1 MELTIRINDEDYERL
16 TTEQK
21 NGISAV
27 LGLSGSAGCACHS
40 VTEDQAKPAAEKSKR
55 TTRRTKKEASDNN
68 NNTTDAPNNINNGR
82 TGMSPET
89 NDNTN
94 DPVSSNR
101 SGSVKEP
108 TASADEAKSVEP
120 VVESATQEAEPAV
133 AVEPEKATEPVAEV
147 PSITVIQQA
156 GAKYITA
163 NPTEVGEFQ
172 KLFAE
177 FGIQKISDL
186 ASISDRIP
194 QFVEALRAKGVE
206 I

>member
-16 TTEQK
+16 TVEQK
-21 NGISAV
+21 SGISAV
-27 LGLSGSAGCACHS
+27 LGLSGSTGCACHS

-55 TTRRTKKEASDNN
+55 TTRRTKKEASD

-101 SGSVKEP
+101 SGSVEEP
-108 TASADEAKSVEP
+108 TASADEAKSVES
-120 VVESATQEAEPAV
+120 VTESATQEAEPAV

-163 NPTEVGEFQ
+163 NPGKVAEFQ

-186 ASISDRIP
+186 ASISDKIP

>member
-21 NGISAV
+21 SGISAV
-27 LGLSGSAGCACHS
+27 LGLSGGTGCACHS

-55 TTRRTKKEASDNN
+55 TTRRTKKEASDN

-101 SGSVKEP
+101 SGSVEEP

-163 NPTEVGEFQ
+163 NPGKVAEFQ

-186 ASISDRIP
+186 ASISDKIP

>member
-27 LGLSGSAGCACHS
+27 LGLSGSTGCACHS
-40 VTEDQAKPAAEKSKR
+40 VTEDQTKPAAEKSKR
-55 TTRRTKKEASDNN
+55 TTRKTKKEASDN

-82 TGMSPET
+82 TGTSPET

-94 DPVSSNR
+94 DPVSSNK

-120 VVESATQEAEPAV
+120 VTESAIQEAEPAV

-147 PSITVIQQA
+147 PSITAIQQA

-194 QFVEALRAKGVE
+194 QFVGALRAKGVE

>member
-16 TTEQK
+16 TAEQK

-27 LGLSGSAGCACHS
+27 LGLSDSTGCACRK
-40 VTEDQAKPAAEKSKR
+40 VTEDQAKPEAEKSKR

-68 NNTTDAPNNINNGR
+68 TTDAPNNIYNGR
-82 TGMSPET
+82 PGMSPET
-89 NDNTN
+89 NDTTKRSA
-94 DPVSSNR
+94 SSN
-101 SGSVKEP
+101 GNDSVEEP

-120 VVESATQEAEPAV
+120 VTESATQETEPAN
-133 AVEPEKATEPVAEV
+133 ATEPVAEV
-147 PSITVIQQA
+147 PSITAIQQA

-163 NPTEVGEFQ
+163 NPGKVAEFQ
-172 KLFAE
+172 QLFAE

-186 ASISDRIP
+186 GSIEDKIP

>member
-16 TTEQK
+16 TAEQK

-27 LGLSGSAGCACHS
+27 LGLSGSTGCACHS

-68 NNTTDAPNNINNGR
+68 TTDAPNNINNGR

-101 SGSVKEP
+101 SDSVKEP

-120 VVESATQEAEPAV
+120 VVESAIQEAEPAV
-133 AVEPEKATEPVAEV
+133 AVKPEKATEPVAEV

-163 NPTEVGEFQ
+163 NPTKVGEFQ

>member
-16 TTEQK
+16 TAQQK

-27 LGLSGSAGCACHS
+27 LGLSGSTGCACHS

-68 NNTTDAPNNINNGR
+68 TTDAPNNIHNGR
-82 TGMSPET
+82 PGMSPET
-89 NDNTN
+89 DDTTN
-94 DPVSSNR
+94 DPVSSNKND
-101 SGSVKEP
+101 SVKEP

-120 VVESATQEAEPAV
+120 VVESATQEAEPAD

-163 NPTEVGEFQ
+163 NPGKVAEFQ

>member
-21 NGISAV
+21 SGISAV
-27 LGLSGSAGCACHS
+27 LGLSGSTGCACHS
-40 VTEDQAKPAAEKSKR
+40 VTEDQAKPVAEKSKR
-55 TTRRTKKEASDNN
+55 TTRRTKKEASD

>member
-16 TTEQK
+16 TAEQK
-21 NGISAV
+21 SGISAV
-27 LGLSGSAGCACHS
+27 LGLSGSTGCACHS
-40 VTEDQAKPAAEKSKR
+40 ATEDQAKPVAEKSKR
-55 TTRRTKKEASDNN
+55 TTRKTKKEASDN

-120 VVESATQEAEPAV
+120 VTESAIQEAEPTV

-163 NPTEVGEFQ
+163 NPGKVGEFQ

>member
-16 TTEQK
+16 TVDQK
-21 NGISAV
+21 SGISAV
-27 LGLSGSAGCACHS
+27 LGLSGSTGCACHS

-68 NNTTDAPNNINNGR
+68 NTTDAPNNINNGR

-94 DPVSSNR
+94 GPTPSNEND
-101 SGSVKEP
+101 SVKEP

-163 NPTEVGEFQ
+163 NPGKVAEFQ

-186 ASISDRIP
+186 ASISDKIP

>member
-16 TTEQK
+16 TAEQK

-27 LGLSGSAGCACHS
+27 LGLSGSTGCACHS
-40 VTEDQAKPAAEKSKR
+40 ATEDQAKQVAEKSKR
-55 TTRRTKKEASDNN
+55 TTRKTKKEASDN

-120 VVESATQEAEPAV
+120 VTESAIQEAEPAV

-163 NPTEVGEFQ
+163 NPTKVGEFQ

>member
-16 TTEQK
+16 TAQQK
-21 NGISAV
+21 SGISAV
-27 LGLSGSAGCACHS
+27 LGLSGSTGCACHS
-40 VTEDQAKPAAEKSKR
+40 VTEDQAKPVAEKSKR
-55 TTRRTKKEASDNN
+55 TTRRTKKEASDN

-101 SGSVKEP
+101 SGGVKEP

-120 VVESATQEAEPAV
+120 VTESAIQEAEPAV

-163 NPTEVGEFQ
+163 NPGKVGEFQ

-186 ASISDRIP
+186 ASISDKIP

>member
-21 NGISAV
+21 SGISAV
-27 LGLSGSAGCACHS
+27 LGLSGSTGCACHS

-55 TTRRTKKEASDNN
+55 TTRKTKKEASDN

-101 SGSVKEP
+101 SGGVKEP

-120 VVESATQEAEPAV
+120 VVESAIQEAEPAV

-163 NPTEVGEFQ
+163 NPGKVGEFQ

>member
-16 TTEQK
+16 TAEQK

-27 LGLSGSAGCACHS
+27 LGLSGSTGCACHS
-40 VTEDQAKPAAEKSKR
+40 VTEDQTKPVAEKSKR
-55 TTRRTKKEASDNN
+55 TTRKTKKEASDNN
-68 NNTTDAPNNINNGR
+68 NITDAPNNINNGR
-82 TGMSPET
+82 SGTSPET

-94 DPVSSNR
+94 DPVSSNK

-120 VVESATQEAEPAV
+120 VTESATQEAEPAV

-163 NPTEVGEFQ
+163 NPGKVGEFQ

>member
-27 LGLSGSAGCACHS
+27 LGLSGSTGCACHS

-68 NNTTDAPNNINNGR
+68 NTTDAPNNIYNGR
-82 TGMSPET
+82 PGMSPET
-89 NDNTN
+89 NDTTN
-94 DPVSSNR
+94 DPVSSN
-101 SGSVKEP
+101 GNDSVKEP

-163 NPTEVGEFQ
+163 NPSEVAEFQ

>member
-27 LGLSGSAGCACHS
+27 LGLSGSTGCACHS

-55 TTRRTKKEASDNN
+55 TTRKTKKEASDN

-89 NDNTN
+89 NDTTKRSA
-94 DPVSSNR
+94 SSN
-101 SGSVKEP
+101 GNDSVEEP
-108 TASADEAKSVEP
+108 TASADEVKAEEP
-120 VVESATQEAEPAV
+120 VTESATQEAEPAN
-133 AVEPEKATEPVAEV
+133 ATEPVAEV
-147 PSITVIQQA
+147 PSITAIQQA

-163 NPTEVGEFQ
+163 NPGKVAEFQ
-172 KLFAE
+172 QLFAE

-186 ASISDRIP
+186 GSIEDRIP

>member
-16 TTEQK
+16 TAEQK
-21 NGISAV
+21 SGISAV
-27 LGLSGSAGCACHS
+27 LGLSDSTGCACHA
-40 VTEDQAKPAAEKSKR
+40 VTEDQAKPEAEKPKR
-55 TTRRTKKEASDNN
+55 ATRKTKKEASDNN
-68 NNTTDAPNNINNGR
+68 NTPDAPNNDNGR
-82 TGMSPET
+82 SGKSPKTDDTT
-89 NDNTN
+89 NA
-94 DPVSSNR
+94 PVSSN
-101 SGSVKEP
+101 GNVSVEEP

-120 VVESATQEAEPAV
+120 VTESATQETEP
-133 AVEPEKATEPVAEV
+133 VEATEPVAEV

-163 NPTEVGEFQ
+163 NPGKVAEFQ

-186 ASISDRIP
+186 ASISDKIP
-194 QFVEALRAKGVE
+194 QFVKALRAKGVE

>member
-16 TTEQK
+16 TAEQK

-27 LGLSGSAGCACHS
+27 LGLSGSTGCACHS

-55 TTRRTKKEASDNN
+55 TTRKTKKEASDN

-94 DPVSSNR
+94 DPVSSNK

-120 VVESATQEAEPAV
+120 VTESATQEAEPAV
-133 AVEPEKATEPVAEV
+133 AVEPEKATEPVAEM

-163 NPTEVGEFQ
+163 NPGKVGEFQ

>member
-16 TTEQK
+16 TAEQK

-27 LGLSGSAGCACHS
+27 LGLSGSTGCACHS
-40 VTEDQAKPAAEKSKR
+40 VTEDQAKPVAEKSKR
-55 TTRRTKKEASDNN
+55 TTRRTKKEASDN

-101 SGSVKEP
+101 SDSVKEP

-120 VVESATQEAEPAV
+120 VTESAIQEAEPAV

-163 NPTEVGEFQ
+163 NPGKVGEFQ

-194 QFVEALRAKGVE
+194 QFIEALRAKGVE

>member
-27 LGLSGSAGCACHS
+27 LGLSGSTGCACHS
-40 VTEDQAKPAAEKSKR
+40 VTEDQAKPVAEKSKR
-55 TTRRTKKEASDNN
+55 TTRKTKKEASDN

-120 VVESATQEAEPAV
+120 VVESATQEAEPAD

-163 NPTEVGEFQ
+163 NPGKVAEFQ

-186 ASISDRIP
+186 ASISDKIP
-194 QFVEALRAKGVE
+194 QFVEALRTKGVE

>member
-16 TTEQK
+16 TAEQK

-27 LGLSGSAGCACHS
+27 LGLSGSTGCACHS
-40 VTEDQAKPAAEKSKR
+40 VTEDQAKPVAEKSKR
-55 TTRRTKKEASDNN
+55 TTRKTKKEASD

-120 VVESATQEAEPAV
+120 VVESAIQEAEPAV

>member
-27 LGLSGSAGCACHS
+27 LGLSGSTGCACHS

-68 NNTTDAPNNINNGR
+68 TTDAPNNINNGR

-94 DPVSSNR
+94 DPVSSNK

-120 VVESATQEAEPAV
+120 VTESAIQEAKPAV
-133 AVEPEKATEPVAEV
+133 AAEPEKATEPVAEV